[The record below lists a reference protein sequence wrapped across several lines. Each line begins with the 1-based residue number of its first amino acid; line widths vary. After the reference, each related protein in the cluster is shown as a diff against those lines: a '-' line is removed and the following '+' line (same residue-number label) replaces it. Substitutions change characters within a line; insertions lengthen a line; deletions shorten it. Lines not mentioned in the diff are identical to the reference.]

1 VTDPAPEAE
10 AVAATEVGVPVPE
23 AGRSL
28 WQDAWRRLRRNR
40 LAVGGA
46 CFLLLLV
53 LACIFVPMVFDLDPE
68 AQHPK
73 IHNQEPDGEYLFGTD
88 NLGRDYL
95 ARVLVGGRTSL
106 LVGLVATLVVT
117 IIGTLY
123 GAIAGYFGG
132 RLDDT
137 MMRFVDFLYGIP
149 YMFLVILFMLMLPE
163 ELRGD
168 NPVPLFAALGLVQWL
183 TMARIVRGQVLT
195 LRHREFVLAARV
207 TGASSARI
215 IGRHILPNCVG
226 PIVVYA
232 TLTVPAVI
240 LLESFLSYLGLGVKL
255 SWGVLVAEGVQVVNP
270 VKIDWWLPAFPS
282 LFLLLTLLSL
292 NFLGDGLR
300 DALDPK
306 TRR

>member
-1 VTDPAPEAE
+1 VTEPPAEP
-10 AVAATEVGVPVPE
+10 VAATEVGVPVPE

-40 LAVGGA
+40 LAVAGA
-46 CFLLLLV
+46 AFLVLLV
-53 LACIFVPMVFDLDPE
+53 LACLLVPPLFGMDPE
-68 AQHPK
+68 AQDPK
-73 IHNQEPDGEYLFGTD
+73 HHNLAPGARSGPEGGEARLHLFGTD

-117 IIGTLY
+117 IVGTLF
-123 GAIAGYFGG
+123 GAVAGYFGG
-132 RLDDT
+132 RLDDA

-163 ELRGD
+163 ELRG

-183 TMARIVRGQVLT
+183 TMARIVRGQVLS
-195 LRHREFVLAARV
+195 LRNREFVLAARV

-215 IGRHILPNCVG
+215 IRTHILPNCIG

-240 LLESFLSYLGLGVKL
+240 LLESFLSYLGLGV
-255 SWGVLVAEGVQVVNP
+255 
-270 VKIDWWLPAFPS
+270 
-282 LFLLLTLLSL
+282 
-292 NFLGDGLR
+292 
-300 DALDPK
+300 
-306 TRR
+306 